1 MLIIKKLTKYFA
13 KNSPHETL
21 ALDNFNLRIEKGD
34 FITII
39 GSNGAGKS
47 TLLNLIAGTLQQ
59 DKGEISLS
67 GEMINN
73 QPEYQRARWIGR
85 VFQNPLLGTA
95 PYMTVEE
102 NLSLSLK
109 REKRGLRLGINKNLR
124 KFFLEKL
131 SELNLG
137 LEDNISKKVGLL
149 SGGQRQAMTMLMA
162 TMFKPKVLLLDEHT
176 AALDPES
183 SKKILKLTQ
192 NLVMERQGDLI
203 TLMVTH
209 NMKQA
214 LEVGNRTVMMD
225 RGRNIFDIQG
235 EEREKINV
243 DDLIRHFSILG
254 NRKDKYIEDRMV
266 LI

>member
-1 MLIIKKLTKYFA
+1 MLIIKGLTKHFA

-21 ALDNFNLRIEKGD
+21 ALDNFDLRIKKGD
-34 FITII
+34 FVTII

-67 GEMINN
+67 GKAITC

-95 PYMTVEE
+95 PYMAVEE

-124 KFFLEKL
+124 NFFREKL
-131 SELNLG
+131 SELGLG
-137 LEDNISKKVGLL
+137 LEDNLSKKVGLL
-149 SGGQRQAMTMLMA
+149 SGGQRQSMTMLMA

-192 NLVMERQGDLI
+192 DLVMERQGDLI

-235 EEREKINV
+235 EERKRISV
-243 DDLIRHFSILG
+243 DDLMRKFSLLSK
-254 NRKDKYIEDRMV
+254 REDRYIEDRMV

>member
-1 MLIIKKLTKYFA
+1 MLIIKGLTKYFA
-13 KNSPHETL
+13 KNTPHETL
-21 ALDNFNLRIEKGD
+21 ALDNFNLRIRKGD

-47 TLLNLIAGTLQQ
+47 TLLNLVAGTLQQ
-59 DKGEISLS
+59 DKGEINLS
-67 GEMINN
+67 GKAITY

-124 KFFLEKL
+124 NFFRGKL

-183 SKKILKLTQ
+183 NKKILKLTQ
-192 NLVMERQGDLI
+192 DLVEERQGDLI

-214 LEVGNRTVMMD
+214 LDVGNRTVMMD
-225 RGRNIFDIQG
+225 RGHNIFDIQG
-235 EEREKINV
+235 EKRKKITVN
-243 DDLIRHFSILG
+243 DLIRQFSLLG
-254 NRKDKYIEDRMV
+254 NRKGKYIEDRMV
-266 LI
+266 LV

>member
-1 MLIIKKLTKYFA
+1 M
-13 KNSPHETL
+13 
-21 ALDNFNLRIEKGD
+21 
-34 FITII
+34 
-39 GSNGAGKS
+39 
-47 TLLNLIAGTLQQ
+47 IAGTQKQ
-59 DKGEISLS
+59 NKGEIKLS
-67 GEMINN
+67 GEVINN
-73 QPEYQRARWIGR
+73 QAEYQRARWIGR

-109 REKRGLRLGINKNLR
+109 REKRGLCLGINKNLR
-124 KFFLEKL
+124 NFFREKL

-183 SKKILKLTQ
+183 SKKILKLTRD
-192 NLVMERQGDLI
+192 LVEERQGDLI

-214 LEVGNRTVMMD
+214 LDMGNRTVMMD
-225 RGRNIFDIQG
+225 RGHNIFDIQG
-235 EEREKINV
+235 EEREKMTV
-243 DDLIRHFSILG
+243 EGLIKQFSLMG
-254 NRKDKYIEDRMV
+254 NRKDRYVEDRMV

>member
-13 KNSPHETL
+13 QNTPHETL
-21 ALDNFNLRIEKGD
+21 ALDDFNLGIRKGD

-47 TLLNLIAGTLQQ
+47 TLLNLIAGTQQ
-59 DKGEISLS
+59 QNKGEIKLS
-67 GEMINN
+67 GEVISN
-73 QPEYQRARWIGR
+73 QAEYQRARWIGR

-102 NLSLSLK
+102 NLSLSIK

-124 KFFLEKL
+124 NFFREKL
-131 SELNLG
+131 SELGLG
-137 LEDNISKKVGLL
+137 LEDNLSKKVGLL

-183 SKKILKLTQ
+183 NKKILKLTQ
-192 NLVMERQGDLI
+192 DLVEERQGDLI

-214 LEVGNRTVMMD
+214 LDVGNRTVMMD
-225 RGRNIFDIQG
+225 RGHNIFDIQG
-235 EEREKINV
+235 EERKKITV
-243 DDLIRHFSILG
+243 EDLIRKFSLLG
-254 NRKDKYIEDRMV
+254 DRKDNYVEDRMV
-266 LI
+266 LV

>member
-1 MLIIKKLTKYFA
+1 MLIIKGLTKYFA

-21 ALDNFNLRIEKGD
+21 ALDNFDLRIKTGD
-34 FITII
+34 FVTII

-47 TLLNLIAGTLQQ
+47 TLLNLIAGTLG
-59 DKGEISLS
+59 KAITC
-67 GEMINN
+67 

-124 KFFLEKL
+124 NFFREKL

-183 SKKILKLTQ
+183 SKKILKLT
-192 NLVMERQGDLI
+192 NDLVKERQGDLI

-235 EEREKINV
+235 EKREKINV
-243 DDLIRHFSILG
+243 DDLVRQFSILG

>member
-13 KNSPHETL
+13 KNTPHEIL
-21 ALDNFNLRIEKGD
+21 ALNDFNLCIRKGD

-47 TLLNLIAGTLQQ
+47 TLLNLIAGTLRQN
-59 DKGEISLS
+59 KGEIKLS
-67 GEMINN
+67 GEVISN
-73 QPEYQRARWIGR
+73 QVEYQRARWIGR

-102 NLSLSLK
+102 NLSLSIK

-124 KFFLEKL
+124 NFFREKL
-131 SELNLG
+131 KELNMG
-137 LEDNISKKVGLL
+137 LEDNVTKKVGLL

-176 AALDPES
+176 ASLDPES

-192 NLVMERQGDLI
+192 DLVEERQGDLI

-214 LEVGNRTVMMD
+214 LDVGNRTVMMD
-225 RGRNIFDIQG
+225 RGHNIFDISG
-235 EEREKINV
+235 EERKKITV
-243 DDLIRHFSILG
+243 DDLIRQFSLLG
-254 NRKDKYIEDRMV
+254 NRKDKYVEDRMV
-266 LI
+266 LV

>member
-1 MLIIKKLTKYFA
+1 MLVIKGLTKYFA

-21 ALDNFNLRIEKGD
+21 AINNFNLRIRKGD
-34 FITII
+34 FVTII

-59 DKGEISLS
+59 DEGEIRLS
-67 GEMINN
+67 GEVITY
-73 QPEYQRARWIGR
+73 QPEHQRARWIGR

-109 REKRGLRLGINKNLR
+109 REKRGLRLGLNKNLQ
-124 KFFLEKL
+124 KFFRERL

-137 LEDNISKKVGLL
+137 LEDNLSKKVGLL

-162 TMFKPKVLLLDEHT
+162 TMFIPQVLLLDEHT

-183 SKKILKLTQ
+183 SKKILKLTRD
-192 NLVMERQGDLI
+192 LVEERQGDLI

-225 RGRNIFDIQG
+225 RGCNIFDIQG
-235 EEREKINV
+235 KEREKINV
-243 DDLIRHFSILG
+243 DYLLKQFTKL
-254 NRKDKYIEDRMV
+254 RKQEYIEDRMV
-266 LI
+266 LV

>member
-1 MLIIKKLTKYFA
+1 MLIIKNMTKYFA
-13 KNSPHETL
+13 KNTPHETL
-21 ALDNFNLRIEKGD
+21 ALDDFSLRIKKGD

-47 TLLNLIAGTLQQ
+47 TLLNLIAGTKKQ
-59 DKGEISLS
+59 DKGEMKLS
-67 GEMINN
+67 GEVIDH
-73 QPEYQRARWIGR
+73 QAEYQRARWIGR

-95 PYMTVEE
+95 PYMTIEE

-109 REKRGLRLGINKNLR
+109 REKRGFSLGINKNLR
-124 KFFLEKL
+124 NFFREKL

-183 SKKILKLTQ
+183 SKKILKLTRD
-192 NLVMERQGDLI
+192 LVKDRKGDLI

-214 LEVGNRTVMMD
+214 LDVGNRTIMMD
-225 RGRNIFDIQG
+225 RGHNIFDIQG
-235 EEREKINV
+235 EEREKITV
-243 DDLIRHFSILG
+243 EDLIKQFSLMG

-266 LI
+266 LV

>member
-1 MLIIKKLTKYFA
+1 MLTIKNLTKYFA
-13 KNSPHETL
+13 KNTPHETL
-21 ALDNFNLRIEKGD
+21 ALDKFNLRIRKGD

-47 TLLNLIAGTLQQ
+47 TLLNLIAGTLWQNQ
-59 DKGEISLS
+59 GEIKLS
-67 GEMINN
+67 GKLISN
-73 QPEYQRARWIGR
+73 QAEYKRARWIGR
-85 VFQNPLLGTA
+85 VFQNPLMGTA

-102 NLSLSLK
+102 NLSLSIK
-109 REKRGLRLGINKNLR
+109 RQGRGLGLGINKKLQKYFR
-124 KFFLEKL
+124 EKL
-131 SELNLG
+131 SELNMG

-192 NLVMERQGDLI
+192 NLVKERQGDLI

-214 LEVGNRTVMMD
+214 LDVGNRTVMMD
-225 RGRNIFDIQG
+225 RGQNIYDVHG
-235 EEREKINV
+235 TERKKVTVE
-243 DDLIRHFSILG
+243 DLIQQFSSLG
-254 NRKDKYIEDRMV
+254 NRKDKYVEDRMV
-266 LI
+266 LV

>member
-1 MLIIKKLTKYFA
+1 MLIIKSLTKYFA
-13 KNSPHETL
+13 KNTPHETL
-21 ALDNFNLRIEKGD
+21 ALDDFELRIKKGD
-34 FITII
+34 FVTII

-59 DKGEISLS
+59 NKGEIKLS
-67 GEMINN
+67 GEIISN

-102 NLSLSLK
+102 NLSLSIK
-109 REKRGLRLGINKNLR
+109 RENRGLRLGTNRNLR
-124 KFFLEKL
+124 KYFQEKL

-137 LEDNISKKVGLL
+137 LEDNITKKVGLL

-183 SKKILKLTQ
+183 SKKILKLTRD
-192 NLVMERQGDLI
+192 LVKERQSDLI

-214 LEVGNRTVMMD
+214 LDVGNRTVMMD
-225 RGRNIFDIQG
+225 RGHNIFDVQG
-235 EEREKINV
+235 EEREKITV
-243 DDLIRHFSILG
+243 DDLIKQFSLVG
-254 NRKDKYIEDRMV
+254 NRKDKYVEDRMV

>member
-1 MLIIKKLTKYFA
+1 MQEAAEAAVVREDIDSRAEGFGSMLG
-13 KNSPHETL
+13 
-21 ALDNFNLRIEKGD
+21 EKG
-34 FITII
+34 T
-39 GSNGAGKS
+39 
-47 TLLNLIAGTLQQ
+47 
-59 DKGEISLS
+59 
-67 GEMINN
+67 
-73 QPEYQRARWIGR
+73 R
-85 VFQNPLLGTA
+85 
-95 PYMTVEE
+95 
-102 NLSLSLK
+102 
-109 REKRGLRLGINKNLR
+109 
-124 KFFLEKL
+124 
-131 SELNLG
+131 
-137 LEDNISKKVGLL
+137 L

-243 DDLIRHFSILG
+243 DDLVKQFSILS

>member
-1 MLIIKKLTKYFA
+1 MLIINNLTKYFA
-13 KNSPHETL
+13 KNTPHETL
-21 ALDNFNLRIEKGD
+21 ALDDFSLRIRKGD

-47 TLLNLIAGTLQQ
+47 TLLNLIAGTQMQ
-59 DKGEISLS
+59 NKGQIKLS
-67 GEMINN
+67 GDIISN
-73 QPEYQRARWIGR
+73 QAEYQRARWIGR

-124 KFFLEKL
+124 NFFREKL

-183 SKKILKLTQ
+183 SKKILKLTKD
-192 NLVMERQGDLI
+192 LVKDRQGDLI

-214 LEVGNRTVMMD
+214 LDVGNRTVMMD
-225 RGRNIFDIQG
+225 RGHNIFDIEG
-235 EEREKINV
+235 EERKNITV
-243 DDLIRHFSILG
+243 DDLIKQFSLLG
-254 NRKDKYIEDRMV
+254 NRKDKYLEDRMV
-266 LI
+266 LV

>member
-1 MLIIKKLTKYFA
+1 MLIIKKITKYFA
-13 KNSPHETL
+13 KNTPHETI
-21 ALDNFNLRIEKGD
+21 ALDGFDLRIKKGD
-34 FITII
+34 FTTII

-47 TLLNLIAGTLQQ
+47 TLLNVIAGTLKQNS
-59 DKGEISLS
+59 GEIKLS
-67 GEMINN
+67 GNVISN
-73 QPEYQRARWIGR
+73 QPEYRRARWIGR

-109 REKRGLRLGINKNLR
+109 RERRGLQLGINKNLR
-124 KFFLEKL
+124 NYFREKL
-131 SELNLG
+131 SELNMG
-137 LEDNISKKVGLL
+137 LEDNITKKVGLL

-162 TMFKPKVLLLDEHT
+162 TMFKPSVLLLDEHT

-192 NLVMERQGDLI
+192 DLVKERKGDLI

-214 LEVGNRTVMMD
+214 LDLGNRTIMMD
-225 RGRNIFDIQG
+225 KGHNIFDIRG
-235 EEREKINV
+235 EERKKITV
-243 DDLIRHFSILG
+243 DDLIHQFSLLA
-254 NRKDKYIEDRMV
+254 NRKDNYVEDRMV
-266 LI
+266 LV